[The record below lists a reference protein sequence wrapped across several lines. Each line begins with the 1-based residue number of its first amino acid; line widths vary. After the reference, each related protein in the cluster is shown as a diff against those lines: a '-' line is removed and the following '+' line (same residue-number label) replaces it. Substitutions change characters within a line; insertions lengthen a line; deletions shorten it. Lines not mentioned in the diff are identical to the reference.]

1 MIKIKNKLKLKLKIR
16 KLKRIR
22 IAADSL
28 NFNIKLIFFVTMS
41 YIFFLIIFYNLKNI
55 FRFNLL
61 YFKIIKK
68 KYYFN
73 NICNIIFEFI

>member
-1 MIKIKNKLKLKLKIR
+1 MIKIKNKLKLKIR

-28 NFNIKLIFFVTMS
+28 NFNNKLIFFVNMS

-55 FRFNLL
+55 FRFNL
-61 YFKIIKK
+61 FV
-68 KYYFN
+68 F
-73 NICNIIFEFI
+73 

>member
-1 MIKIKNKLKLKLKIR
+1 MIKIKNKLKLKIR

-22 IAADSL
+22 NAADSL

-55 FRFNLL
+55 FRFNL
-61 YFKIIKK
+61 FV
-68 KYYFN
+68 F
-73 NICNIIFEFI
+73 

>member
-1 MIKIKNKLKLKLKIR
+1 MIKIKNKLKLKIR

-68 KYYFN
+68 KYYLRNLLF
-73 NICNIIFEFI
+73 

>member
-1 MIKIKNKLKLKLKIR
+1 MIKIKNKLKLKIR

-22 IAADSL
+22 HDADSI

-55 FRFNLL
+55 FRFNL
-61 YFKIIKK
+61 FV
-68 KYYFN
+68 F
-73 NICNIIFEFI
+73 

>member
-1 MIKIKNKLKLKLKIR
+1 MIKIKNKLKLKIR

-68 KYYFN
+68 K
-73 NICNIIFEFI
+73 

>member
-68 KYYFN
+68 KYLYK
-73 NICNIIFEFI
+73 NIVPILI

>member
-68 KYYFN
+68 KYYTN
-73 NICNIIFEFI
+73 SNVLYIINF

>member
-68 KYYFN
+68 KYYLY
-73 NICNIIFEFI
+73 